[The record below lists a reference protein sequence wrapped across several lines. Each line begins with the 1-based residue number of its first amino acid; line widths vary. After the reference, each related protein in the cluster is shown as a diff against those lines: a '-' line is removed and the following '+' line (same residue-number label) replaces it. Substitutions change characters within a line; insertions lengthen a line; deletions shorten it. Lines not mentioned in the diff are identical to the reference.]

1 MPKTCGTTVA
11 QHPDHPTTPKEN
23 NMFEWID
30 SNTWVLYVAVAVIA
44 FRIGYWVHAKY
55 FLWIMF
61 HNPERLQHALKM
73 MERVKNLDDTVLA
86 RTDQTAEE
94 LIAELESGQELII
107 ERQADLLY
115 AYDKATLAFIAQGA
129 SLEQVFEQARQRF
142 PHKKFFG
149 EIAKEN
155 TTKQVV

>member
-1 MPKTCGTTVA
+1 
-11 QHPDHPTTPKEN
+11 
-23 NMFEWID
+23 MFEWID

-61 HNPERLQHALKM
+61 HNPERLAHALEM
-73 MERVKNLDDTVLA
+73 MERVKNLDDSVLA

-94 LIAELESGQELII
+94 LIAELELGEELVI
-107 ERQADLLY
+107 EQQADRLY
-115 AYDKATLAFIAQGA
+115 AYDKATQVFIAQGA
-129 SLEQVFEQARQRF
+129 SVEKVFEQARQRF

-149 EIAKEN
+149 KIAQEN
-155 TTKQVV
+155 SAKQVV